1 LDYIIQNKIRISLP
15 ARCPIPSPINNEK
28 RSSIDW
34 VWQPFGPEAG
44 QGQRAKT
51 HVYVSIVLGVHS
63 PATLIGISHEEIMIR
78 RQVLSKIPQLFGL
91 GLLGLGAANAQE
103 TMARKPLK
111 IMMKSA
117 WGSDD
122 PTKAAFPFLHGH
134 ALAEAGHEVQIF
146 LLGEAVS
153 VMRKSVAS
161 ALVPVGWPPL
171 VETLDKVVAKHIQ
184 IYACGAC
191 CRARSVAETDLS
203 QWGAKF
209 GNPTIFVSL
218 VEWADRIITE

>member
-1 LDYIIQNKIRISLP
+1 MSRRLFLSRLAGLP
-15 ARCPIPSPINNEK
+15 LL
-28 RSSIDW
+28 
-34 VWQPFGPEAG
+34 GMAG
-44 QGQRAKT
+44 Q
-51 HVYVSIVLGVHS
+51 
-63 PATLIGISHEEIMIR
+63 AT
-78 RQVLSKIPQLFGL
+78 QVTK
-91 GLLGLGAANAQE
+91 
-103 TMARKPLK
+103 KPLR

-153 VMRKSVAS
+153 LMRKSVAN
-161 ALVPVGWPPL
+161 AVVPVGWQPL
-171 VETLDKVVAKHIQ
+171 AEILDKVVARHIQ

-191 CRARSVAETDLS
+191 SRARSVTEADLN

-218 VEWADRIITE
+218 VEWADRILTE